1 MQSLPLSPTPSNSSK
16 LSYSSKELQSDSEDV
31 EVSHYLTLVQQQGY
45 NPFKILRQ
53 VHETGA
59 GLSGLYQGFDA
70 HLYGRLTYLAVRN
83 TIYTVIYNQLK
94 PVKPYNDLSYREK
107 ALIGGVAGI
116 AGAIVSHPFTVV
128 SIRQALDT
136 QIRQDWRRN
145 YSENVLAAV
154 N

>member
-1 MQSLPLSPTPSNSSK
+1 
-16 LSYSSKELQSDSEDV
+16 V
-31 EVSHYLTLVQQQGY
+31 GFRGRRVQQQGY

-53 VHETGA
+53 THETGV

-107 ALIGGVAGI
+107 AWIAGIAGI
-116 AGAIVSHPFTVV
+116 AGAVVSHPFTVV
-128 SIRQALDT
+128 SIRQILDT
-136 QIRQDWRRN
+136 QIKSEWRRN
-145 YSENVLAAV
+145 YSEGVVSAINQLNASG
-154 N
+154 